1 MKGYTISAQSLHSEL
16 AQKFIQFL
24 NRPEY
29 AEDRYFKKA
38 ELPPIKTVLNESFI
52 KYDDLA
58 STLVNE
64 IKFLEPMPNI
74 NKMNDVF
81 GDINYALNR
90 TVLYGIPYKSTFKN
104 AKIRIEQYLYQ

>member
-1 MKGYTISAQSLHSEL
+1 MKLLHYYPW
-16 AQKFIQFL
+16 QIQRYFRIL

-29 AEDRYFKKA
+29 AEARYFKKA

-74 NKMNDVF
+74 NKMNDVL
-81 GDINYALNR
+81 GDLNYALNR

>member
-1 MKGYTISAQSLHSEL
+1 MDVDQLHFFGVKGYTIPAQSLHSEL

-74 NKMNDVF
+74 NKMNDNINKPVKIF
-81 GDINYALNR
+81 VYTNMNYIDIVN
-90 TVLYGIPYKSTFKN
+90 
-104 AKIRIEQYLYQ
+104 

>member
-1 MKGYTISAQSLHSEL
+1 MFYPHICTKPL
-16 AQKFIQFL
+16 
-24 NRPEY
+24 
-29 AEDRYFKKA
+29 
-38 ELPPIKTVLNESFI
+38 

-74 NKMNDVF
+74 NKMNDVL
-81 GDINYALNR
+81 GDLNYALNR